1 VHHSFWKLERIL
13 TLMIRKTKKI
23 ELMKKNSI
31 TNLNKFGSK
40 VFLTLKITDFENVP
54 LIKIVHVYMIKGM
67 NA

>member
-1 VHHSFWKLERIL
+1 
-13 TLMIRKTKKI
+13 MIRKTKKI
-23 ELMKKNSI
+23 ELMKKISI

-40 VFLTLKITDFENVP
+40 VFLTLKITNFENVP

>member
-23 ELMKKNSI
+23 ELMKKISI